1 MVGQLS
7 FLTIYHIFALIGVD
21 YMLEGLEVI
30 MDDFRHGI
38 RGEVFN
44 LGYYSSGFIP
54 GGLGFGYWI
63 FIGMFIRQY

>member
-1 MVGQLS
+1 
-7 FLTIYHIFALIGVD
+7 
-21 YMLEGLEVI
+21 MLEGLEVI

-38 RGEVFN
+38 RGEIFN
-44 LGYYSSGFIP
+44 LGYYSSGFIS